1 MPDAE
6 LDQEEEVGMIYQS
19 CASTH
24 LYNPDTD
31 DALYKRPPACPT
43 INNADFEYIKRM
55 RMQCMKAAQDSEAVV
70 SHAGGFIRD
79 GATQMVKEDLKKSK
93 YTF

>member
-1 MPDAE
+1 MNIRARK
-6 LDQEEEVGMIYQS
+6 IS
-19 CASTH
+19 FSN

-31 DALYKRPPACPT
+31 DALYKRPPDCPT
-43 INNADFEYIKRM
+43 LNNADVEGIKRM
-55 RMQCMKAAQDSEAVV
+55 RLQCMRAAQDSEKVV
-70 SHAGGFIRD
+70 SHVGSFIRD